1 MRTLVMLAALMSAG
15 MTPGAVSAQSD
26 AQAETGQP
34 PQRIRSVSITAGER
48 CPPSTDTEVIVCY
61 QGGNPYRIPPGLR
74 ESAPSAANQSWV
86 NRAANIDQVS
96 RVAGGLPDTCSPIGT
111 GGQSGCALAAN
122 RAYAADKRQ
131 RELDERLAPGGDD
144 D

>member
-1 MRTLVMLAALMSAG
+1 MRGLLMMALL
-15 MTPGAVSAQSD
+15 MTPGALAAQSD
-26 AQAETGQP
+26 VQAETGKP
-34 PQRIRSVSITAGER
+34 PQRIRSVTLTAGER
-48 CPPSTDTEVIVCY
+48 CPPSTGDEVVVCY

-86 NRAANIDQVS
+86 NRASSLDQVS

-111 GGQSGCALAAN
+111 GGQSGCAQAAN

-131 RELDERLAPGGDD
+131 RTQDERLAPGGDD
-144 D
+144 

>member
-1 MRTLVMLAALMSAG
+1 MRTLVILAALL
-15 MTPGAVSAQSD
+15 TPGAALAQTG

-34 PQRIRSVSITAGER
+34 PQRIRSVTLAAGER
-48 CPPSTDTEVIVCY
+48 CPPSTGNEVVVCY

-74 ESAPSAANQSWV
+74 ESAPTVANQSWV
-86 NRAANIDQVS
+86 NRAASLDQVS
-96 RVAGGLPDTCSPIGT
+96 RVAGGLPDTCSAIGT
-111 GGQSGCALAAN
+111 GGQSGCALSAN

-144 D
+144 ED

>member
-1 MRTLVMLAALMSAG
+1 MRILVMMAALM
-15 MTPGAVSAQSD
+15 TPGVAAAQSG

-34 PQRIRSVSITAGER
+34 PQRIRSVTLTAGER
-48 CPPSTDTEVIVCY
+48 CPPSTGDEVVVCY
-61 QGGNPYRIPPGLR
+61 QGGNPYRIPPSLR
-74 ESAPSAANQSWV
+74 ETAPSVANQSWV
-86 NRAANIDQVS
+86 NRAANLDQVG
-96 RVAGGLPDTCSPIGT
+96 RIAGGLPDTCSPIGA

>member
-1 MRTLVMLAALMSAG
+1 MRTLLMMAALTIPSAG
-15 MTPGAVSAQSD
+15 WAQARS
-26 AQAETGQP
+26 QAETGQP
-34 PQRIRSVSITAGER
+34 PQRIRSVTLAAGER
-48 CPPSTDTEVIVCY
+48 CPPSTGDEVVVCY

-86 NRAANIDQVS
+86 NRAASLDQVG
-96 RVAGGLPDTCSPIGT
+96 RVAAGLPDTCSAVGT

-131 RELDERLAPGGDD
+131 READERVAPGGDD
-144 D
+144 

>member
-1 MRTLVMLAALMSAG
+1 MRMLVMIAALMSSG
-15 MTPGAVSAQSD
+15 GAMAQRD
-26 AQAETGQP
+26 VQAETGQP

-48 CPPSTDTEVIVCY
+48 CPPSTETEIVVCY

-74 ESAPSAANQSWV
+74 ESAPSAASQSWV
-86 NRAANIDQVS
+86 NRAANIDQAS
-96 RVAGGLPDTCSPIGT
+96 RVAGGLPDTCSPIGF
-111 GGQSGCALAAN
+111 GGQTGCALTQN